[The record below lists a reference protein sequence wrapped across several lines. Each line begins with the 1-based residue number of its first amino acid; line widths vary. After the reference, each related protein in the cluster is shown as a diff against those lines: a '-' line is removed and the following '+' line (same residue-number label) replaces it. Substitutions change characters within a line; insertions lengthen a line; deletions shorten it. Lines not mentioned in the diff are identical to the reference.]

1 MPKLKEIKEEEV
13 ETELIEGMSEEEVVS
28 TVQTEYQLCYD
39 FMLPKINEW
48 LVRMTVY
55 NNQKRD
61 KTKIGDPLLF
71 TVFQTLLASLYDDRL
86 NVGFGPRE
94 VGDEEMSENLSMTAE
109 FDYDEMRKNLIDF
122 EWDWDTL
129 FMGNGLLLTHEFDRD
144 KMCPRPQVMDPC
156 TTLRDPRAV
165 AFNGD
170 ANGNNACRFWGR
182 EITATKSELENNP
195 EYFDIDELKVGKELK
210 SLLSQSKQKRRK
222 AQGLAEINEKEDEL
236 KENAEFNLVEWY
248 THLNGEKY
256 IITLGNSQ
264 TKLIRATKIN
274 EKRWPAINRKLFP
287 SAHDWDGV
295 SVPDIVE
302 DKQRAR
308 AILQNLGL
316 MSAKADVEPM
326 YLFNEDRIKNRS
338 DLKFGYNKFI
348 RVQGDGSVNDAI
360 QPMNKPAVHQQVSW
374 IMELMDQSSQRALAT
389 PEIQQ
394 GIVSE
399 KSRTLGELE
408 LVSAKVDTRYSLA
421 AKIFGWSEAEFWQGW
436 YQGYKKHFKGK
447 IDKKMVR
454 IAGVW
459 GPEVRP
465 FKREDLIG
473 TADPDIIIESK
484 IVAEAKRIKERN
496 AFTQYYGII
505 VNNPDANRRFADK
518 ELAKLNGLKTQQIKM
533 LFPMTLDEME
543 ADMENEILEKNQ
555 QAKVEVQQDH
565 QSHIIIHMKLN
576 DSKIR
581 DKHIE
586 THKKAMYMMRKYQDV
601 LGTNQSPELALPQQQ
616 PTLPEETQPGTGTN
630 QSNSFQ
636 ATQ

>member
-248 THLNGEKY
+248 THLTE
-256 IITLGNSQ
+256 
-264 TKLIRATKIN
+264 
-274 EKRWPAINRKLFP
+274 
-287 SAHDWDGV
+287 
-295 SVPDIVE
+295 
-302 DKQRAR
+302 
-308 AILQNLGL
+308 
-316 MSAKADVEPM
+316 
-326 YLFNEDRIKNRS
+326 RS
-338 DLKFGYNKFI
+338 I
-348 RVQGDGSVNDAI
+348 
-360 QPMNKPAVHQQVSW
+360 
-374 IMELMDQSSQRALAT
+374 
-389 PEIQQ
+389 
-394 GIVSE
+394 
-399 KSRTLGELE
+399 
-408 LVSAKVDTRYSLA
+408 SL
-421 AKIFGWSEAEFWQGW
+421 
-436 YQGYKKHFKGK
+436 
-447 IDKKMVR
+447 
-454 IAGVW
+454 
-459 GPEVRP
+459 
-465 FKREDLIG
+465 L
-473 TADPDIIIESK
+473 
-484 IVAEAKRIKERN
+484 
-496 AFTQYYGII
+496 
-505 VNNPDANRRFADK
+505 
-518 ELAKLNGLKTQQIKM
+518 
-533 LFPMTLDEME
+533 
-543 ADMENEILEKNQ
+543 
-555 QAKVEVQQDH
+555 
-565 QSHIIIHMKLN
+565 
-576 DSKIR
+576 
-581 DKHIE
+581 
-586 THKKAMYMMRKYQDV
+586 
-601 LGTNQSPELALPQQQ
+601 
-616 PTLPEETQPGTGTN
+616 
-630 QSNSFQ
+630 
-636 ATQ
+636 